1 MGLFLFNHMPTN
13 RRKSQ
18 IYPVALVIALCVANS
33 ARAQLCLTGAARNSV
48 SAYASKP
55 TAAPIIESPCLLEP
69 TSQQMAPDCLSLGSK
84 FSQGTALPELMPTLA
99 TPKAKPVQSVSTIAI
114 RSKND
119 ITYKLLLAI
128 TQPKTAEADL
138 QPVFVD

>member
-1 MGLFLFNHMPTN
+1 MELFVFNHMPTY

-18 IYPVALVIALCVANS
+18 IYPVALAIALCVASS
-33 ARAQLCLTGAARNSV
+33 ARAQLCLTGAERTGV
-48 SAYASKP
+48 PVYANK
-55 TAAPIIESPCLLEP
+55 TNAALMIESPCLLELTP
-69 TSQQMAPDCLSLGSK
+69 QQIAPVGLNFDSK

-99 TPKAKPVQSVSTIAI
+99 APKARPVQSVSNIAI

-128 TQPKTAEADL
+128 TQPKMADADL
-138 QPVFVD
+138 QLVFVD